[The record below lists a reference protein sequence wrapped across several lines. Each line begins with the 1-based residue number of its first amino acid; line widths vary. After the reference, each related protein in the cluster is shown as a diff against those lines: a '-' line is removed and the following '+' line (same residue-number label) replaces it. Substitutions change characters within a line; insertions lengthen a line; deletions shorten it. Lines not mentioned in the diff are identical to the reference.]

1 VVTRLGTL
9 TNPFGALGMKTR
21 ILTGVLGVLEIKIL
35 IGARKVI
42 GIMDLVML
50 IKAPFGEE
58 IVAGT

>member
-1 VVTRLGTL
+1 MVTRLGTL

-42 GIMDLVML
+42 EIMDLVML
-50 IKAPFGEE
+50 IKTPLG
-58 IVAGT
+58 